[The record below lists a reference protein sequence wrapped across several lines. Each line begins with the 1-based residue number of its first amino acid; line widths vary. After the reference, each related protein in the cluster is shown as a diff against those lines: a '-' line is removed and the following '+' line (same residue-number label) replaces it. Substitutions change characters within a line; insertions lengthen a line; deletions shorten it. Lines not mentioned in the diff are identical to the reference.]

1 MQLLIKQRLPKKNS
15 FPEPMATFLQVED
28 CQFFEATSL
37 DLTFFQFSNPQKKA
51 TARRHVSH
59 VFLVESKKQSCCQL
73 PTPWCFF
80 FEEITAGGVETVI
93 ICKTTKG
100 GLLER
105 NVNAKLGG
113 MLHPMRGLEEMDIEH
128 NSSEGRWWSSIKKAP
143 GRLEETRIRRQH
155 HQESQQDLLKT
166 KLWHYHSLDSTM
178 RASRWSFRCKASLVI
193 LEIMVFQIDAHF
205 KKHKKHHPTPRVPNV
220 SIIYLLYHLK

>member
-1 MQLLIKQRLPKKNS
+1 M
-15 FPEPMATFLQVED
+15 
-28 CQFFEATSL
+28 SL
-37 DLTFFQFSNPQKKA
+37 M
-51 TARRHVSH
+51 
-59 VFLVESKKQSCCQL
+59 FLVESKKSRVAASCLL
-73 PTPWCFF
+73 PDFLFF
-80 FEEITAGGVETVI
+80 WGNNAGGVETVI

-128 NSSEGRWWSSIKKAP
+128 DSSEGRWWSSIKKAP

-205 KKHKKHHPTPRVPNV
+205 KKHKKHHPTLRVPNV
-220 SIIYLLYHLK
+220 SILTIYST